1 MSLNTA
7 LISVDLVAFQLID
20 GQLQVLTRS
29 QEMSPG
35 KTVLTLPAGRIEP
48 DTDSCLDG
56 TARRQLSYLTDNPAS
71 YLEQVVTIGDPKRD
85 SRGWSLTVVYYALL
99 ENNPKQ
105 QLSSDAHWVNLS
117 AGQPE
122 EELAYDHN
130 KLVLRAMERLKSK
143 VQYSSLP
150 VYLLPEEFTLSDIR
164 NVIQG
169 ILEKAPPM
177 RSIRNRFLKGDLL
190 EETGLQRRGSNRP
203 AALYRLN
210 KTSKTWL
217 FDRLYVTTQQ

>member
-20 GQLQVLTRS
+20 GQLQVLTRR
-29 QEMSPG
+29 QEIAPG
-35 KTVLTLPAGRIEP
+35 KTATILPAGRIEP
-48 DTDSCLDG
+48 KVDSCLDD

-71 YLEQVVTIGDPKRD
+71 YLEQVVTIGDPDRD

-99 ENNPKQ
+99 ENNPEQ
-105 QLSSDAHWVNLS
+105 QLSSDAHWVNLNT
-117 AGQPE
+117 GQPE
-122 EELAYDHN
+122 ELLAYDHN

-164 NVIQG
+164 DVFQG

-190 EETGLQRRGSNRP
+190 EETGMQRRGSNRP
-203 AALYRLN
+203 GGFIPIEQEIKDLA
-210 KTSKTWL
+210 
-217 FDRLYVTTQQ
+217 V